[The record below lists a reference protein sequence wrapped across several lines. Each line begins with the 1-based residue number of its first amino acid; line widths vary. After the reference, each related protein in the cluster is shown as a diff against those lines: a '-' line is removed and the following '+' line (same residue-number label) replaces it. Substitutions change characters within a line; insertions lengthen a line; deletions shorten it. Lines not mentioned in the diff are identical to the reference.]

1 MNKQLHFFRRSIQ
14 KFSIYLFRITQVPV
28 KKSNSIKSKIQLIKN
43 QTTELLLTPISGKR
57 YINNEELQISVI
69 LNSHNVQIIN
79 HIYSYTI
86 FIEGKEWEKL
96 IDFFNQEVESRRE
109 VLEQHITSN
118 IKHSLQNILVNIK

>member
-1 MNKQLHFFRRSIQ
+1 MYQKFRRWNNL
-14 KFSIYLFRITQVPV
+14 KITQYVAH
-28 KKSNSIKSKIQLIKN
+28 L
-43 QTTELLLTPISGKR
+43 E
-57 YINNEELQISVI
+57 YIIPSFALLQISVI

-79 HIYSYTI
+79 HIYSYNI

-118 IKHSLQNILVNIK
+118 IKHSLQTIYKNIV